1 MIEYISK
8 NFKIFDYPLEV
19 VKIVYSS
26 NLKRSHQFF
35 SILFFDSPLVFDT
48 RIIVIFFSSQNYHQ
62 EKNVNILHRGMKA
75 LSK

>member
-48 RIIVIFFSSQNYHQ
+48 RIIVIFF
-62 EKNVNILHRGMKA
+62 L
-75 LSK
+75 